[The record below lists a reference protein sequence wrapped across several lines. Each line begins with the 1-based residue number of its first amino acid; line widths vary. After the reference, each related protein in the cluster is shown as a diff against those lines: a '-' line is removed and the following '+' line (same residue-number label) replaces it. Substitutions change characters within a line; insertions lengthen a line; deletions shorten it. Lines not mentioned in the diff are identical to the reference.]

1 MGVSSFDKT
10 AALCRKRKYHFVW
23 FFLLLGGESLAGKQG
38 IRAMLSRRR
47 LAEISEPQVGHAAY
61 SVEVHHN
68 GVHNWIDGH
77 MARLNTAWF
86 DPIFYGIH
94 SFFTLIWIAF
104 KGLQRNRGI
113 DPQRDYPLGPNV
125 PSGHEFFQRADF
137 RPFLR
142 QISNLDALADTYD
155 RMVTY
160 MPMPRCPSCD
170 NSPYLV
176 CQRQVCVSRARSR
189 MRQNMF
195 MFGRKKRSAN
205 VNPTPSVYGTQ
216 KPLSDSD
223 SLADD
228 NVDNKTINILQSS
241 ETALS
246 TLDQPYQ
253 NTFLI
258 DGKSDL
264 NQWVWLN
271 IKILFERPK
280 GFNFH
285 TNLPGQNN
293 TVDMY
298 DTSNFERIAEK
309 IGIHNQITYKKQ
321 CSSSGSGAAKVF
333 VQSDG
338 LNYAGRYKDY
348 AIVDERQPIYS
359 SVSYIAVKKPT
370 TAKTTKVL
378 LTAFDTCGR
387 SCRAACPVPGTN
399 GNSYEPCK
407 GAFEITSE
415 YPLMYSTSY
424 GGAVSAAF
432 SVHLE
437 SKGPMYRVNNHPI
450 TFVCDHQNKW
460 PWE

>member
-1 MGVSSFDKT
+1 MSTQIWLNIFSSIT
-10 AALCRKRKYHFVW
+10 I
-23 FFLLLGGESLAGKQG
+23 GGEALASKQG
-38 IRAMLSRRR
+38 IRAMLSRTR
-47 LAEISEPQVGHAAY
+47 LSEISEPQVGHAVF

-86 DPIFYGIH
+86 DPLFYVIH

-113 DPQRDYPLGPNV
+113 DPQRDYPMGPFV
-125 PSGHEFFQRADF
+125 PNGHEFFQRADF

-142 QISNLDALADTYD
+142 PISNLEAMSDTYD

-160 MPMPRCPSCD
+160 SPMPRCPSCG
-170 NSPYLV
+170 NSPYLT
-176 CQRQVCVSRARSR
+176 CQGQVCVSRSR
-189 MRQNMF
+189 ATPMQNMF
-195 MFGRKKRSAN
+195 MFGRKKRS
-205 VNPTPSVYGTQ
+205 VPGPVQGNPDPTVAGTTAPQ
-216 KPLSDSD
+216 G
-223 SLADD
+223 LADD
-228 NVDNKTINILQSS
+228 NVDNKTVNILQSS

-246 TLDQPYQ
+246 TLDLPYQ
-253 NTFLI
+253 NTFII
-258 DGKSDL
+258 DGSTDL
-264 NQWVWLN
+264 NKWVWLN

-280 GFNFH
+280 GFNFQ
-285 TNLPGQNN
+285 TNVPGQNSS
-293 TVDMY
+293 TDMY
-298 DTSNFERIAEK
+298 DTSNFERMAEQ
-309 IGIHNQITYKKQ
+309 IGIHNQVKYKKQ

-359 SVSYIAVKKPT
+359 SVSYIAVRKPT
-370 TAKTTKVL
+370 VEKSTKVL

-387 SCRAACPVPGTN
+387 SCRAACPVPGTD

-407 GAFEITSE
+407 GAFEITTE
-415 YPLMYSTSY
+415 YPLMYSSSY
-424 GGAVSAAF
+424 GSAVSAAF

-437 SKGPMYRVNNHPI
+437 GKGPMYRVKNNPI